1 MIGKNK
7 TNDLND
13 NQENLITAENNYKAR
28 VQHLY
33 KDALIET
40 LRNCSNKTEAPDRCK
55 SCMFSEYLEWCV
67 NVALDYAAEEIQY
80 LCDVYNNLADEFNK
94 IKNTRLSEKD
104 CTTYAGNV
112 DIEKELKDRLCWDY
126 KYKRKY
132 SDIDLLNYAL
142 IAIEELRQENRKF
155 RREINEK
162 QKEKQMIRTVL
173 NGSANVQ
180 KYYSTGWNDAINN
193 IIKIKEEKQPV
204 DYYDLFNEIKN
215 MKMKVDSNK

>member
-1 MIGKNK
+1 
-7 TNDLND
+7 
-13 NQENLITAENNYKAR
+13 
-28 VQHLY
+28 
-33 KDALIET
+33 
-40 LRNCSNKTEAPDRCK
+40 
-55 SCMFSEYLEWCV
+55 MFSEYLEWCV

>member
-55 SCMFSEYLEWCV
+55 SCMFSEY
-67 NVALDYAAEEIQY
+67 
-80 LCDVYNNLADEFNK
+80 NLADEFNK